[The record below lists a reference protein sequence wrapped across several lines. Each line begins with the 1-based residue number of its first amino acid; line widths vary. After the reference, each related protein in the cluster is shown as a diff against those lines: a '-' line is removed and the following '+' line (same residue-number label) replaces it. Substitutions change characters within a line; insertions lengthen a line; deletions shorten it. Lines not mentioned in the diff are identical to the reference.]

1 METLEELK
9 GNLEELQADVR
20 GIAEDVSC
28 LRGELEYV
36 KNECLPSEATMEKIE
51 DGLYQIESQGELV
64 DQHFHKL
71 REDLVTN
78 KLLYKGDVEKL
89 SEAIAARL
97 LRTMVRVNLIT
108 IAVILIVY
116 ALVFQL

>member
-1 METLEELK
+1 M
-9 GNLEELQADVR
+9 
-20 GIAEDVSC
+20 
-28 LRGELEYV
+28 
-36 KNECLPSEATMEKIE
+36 
-51 DGLYQIESQGELV
+51 
-64 DQHFHKL
+64 
-71 REDLVTN
+71 TN